1 MSVKIA
7 GELAD
12 KCPKCG
18 GILVQF
24 DEGINE
30 GLYCTKCHVLFD
42 ESGIPIVSDKVE

>member
-1 MSVKIA
+1 MSLKIA

-24 DEGINE
+24 DEGISV
-30 GLYCTKCHVLFD
+30 GLYCMKCHVLFD
-42 ESGIPIVSDKVE
+42 EFGIPIISEKEE